1 MEIHYH
7 KSLDSTHLFLEKSLR
22 DKTLKPPVAIVSE
35 SQTAG
40 VGSGENSWSSLD
52 GNLFLSF
59 CIPKSTLPVDLPI
72 SSASIYFSYL
82 MKEVLLEL
90 GSKVWLKWPN
100 DFYIKDKK
108 IGGTITRLLSGET
121 VLCSIGINL
130 KFAPKNF
137 DILDINVKKNKLLDL
152 YFLKLKQ
159 DIFWKKIFSIYEI
172 EFEKSKRF
180 TYYDKHAQKRVSL
193 KDAILNDDGSITI
206 EDRKVYS
213 LR

>member
-1 MEIHYH
+1 LEIHYH
-7 KSLDSTHLFLEKSLR
+7 KSLDSTHLFLEKALKEKS
-22 DKTLKPPVAIVSE
+22 LKPPVAIVSDT
-35 SQTAG
+35 QIAG
-40 VGSGENSWSSLD
+40 VGSGENSWNSLD

-59 CIPKSTLPVDLPI
+59 SVDKSTLPVDLPI

-82 MKEVLLEL
+82 MKEVLLDL

-108 IGGTITRLLSGET
+108 IGGTITRLISGDI
-121 VLCSIGINL
+121 VLCSMGINL

-137 DILDINVKKNKLLDL
+137 DILDINVKKNRLLDL

-172 EFEKSKRF
+172 EFEKSKQF
-180 TYYDKHAQKRVSL
+180 TYYDKYAQKRVSL